1 MCLWVIIDGIKQ
13 CPTLFNGIIVKL
25 DWERWNPLAIPSA
38 LSLPVSRILRL
49 GWESIIT
56 LWTIWM
62 AIQPSPKGGIC
73 RSSPYPE
80 GMWRITMHETTPE
93 LDISTKISQL
103 EAALVSIKTRLHQVQ
118 QGEERYSQLQ
128 TASHALKR
136 QLEKYPQ
143 DITLQSEIERVQWEM
158 EELAVILESRLVRHS
173 SWYTLYWRAV
183 RYGGAGMLIGWFLRS
198 YGG

>member
-1 MCLWVIIDGIKQ
+1 
-13 CPTLFNGIIVKL
+13 
-25 DWERWNPLAIPSA
+25 
-38 LSLPVSRILRL
+38 
-49 GWESIIT
+49 
-56 LWTIWM
+56 
-62 AIQPSPKGGIC
+62 
-73 RSSPYPE
+73 
-80 GMWRITMHETTPE
+80 MHKTTPE